1 MTSKNMVPNPVPRLY
16 ESVVEEVISKVR
28 DSVLD
33 EGLDESVLCDLKALW
48 TKKLEE
54 SKAMS
59 GPEPTNEYRSY
70 VGRHGP
76 PGDTPNIYHP
86 HPQQAPLH
94 RQPPYRHIQ
103 QQQIPHPRLGP
114 RVMPLPGIPTPLPQP
129 IPQPVMRPHPTQ
141 AYNPRMPAR
150 ASHHPHP
157 IPASSPMALHPQH
170 GPIPPHS
177 QSPHSYPNEHP
188 NPSQTPT
195 PPLHP
200 HHPASRNAPRHISP
214 HIIRQNHTI
223 QRHGLPIS
231 SPAPQMQHQ
240 SVIQANHY
248 RPGQV
253 DGAIDTDSSDLDS
266 SSDEEPPPAPYTQ
279 EDAEPLNSDD
289 DVSDSNDNEIFE
301 TENIVIC
308 QFDKIARVRNKWRFQ
323 LVNGIM
329 TLNGKDYVFQKAT
342 GDGEW

>member
-1 MTSKNMVPNPVPRLY
+1 MTSKSMVPNPVPRLY

-28 DSVLD
+28 ESVLD

-59 GPEPTNEYRSY
+59 GPEPTNEYRPY

-76 PGDTPNIYHP
+76 PGESPNIYHP
-86 HPQQAPLH
+86 HPQAPHH
-94 RQPPYRHIQ
+94 RQPPFRHNIIQ
-103 QQQIPHPRLGP
+103 QQQISHSRLGP

-129 IPQPVMRPHPTQ
+129 IPQPVMRQHPSQ
-141 AYNPRMPAR
+141 YNLRMPAR
-150 ASHHPHP
+150 PPHHP
-157 IPASSPMALHPQH
+157 IPASSPLQLHHQH
-170 GPIPPHS
+170 GPITPHS
-177 QSPHSYPNEHP
+177 QPHSY
-188 NPSQTPT
+188 S
-195 PPLHP
+195 
-200 HHPASRNAPRHISP
+200 SRNAPRHISSP
-214 HIIRQNHTI
+214 HIIRHTVPHSA

-231 SPAPQMQHQ
+231 SPAPQMHHQ

-248 RPGQV
+248 RPEQV
-253 DGAIDTDSSDLDS
+253 DGPADTDSSDLDS
-266 SSDEEPPPAPYTQ
+266 SSDEEAPQAPYAQ

-301 TENIVIC
+301 TENILIC
-308 QFDKIARVRNKWRFQ
+308 QFEKIARVRNRWRFQ

-342 GDGEW
+342 GEGEW